1 MRPYYGSVQ
10 VCFDCER
17 RQIGC
22 HADCEI
28 YKEAKQKS
36 DEERN
41 RVREEKKKESIVV
54 GPKTYKKQSYTSVVQ
69 KVWCVRC
76 SMKKLYI

>member
-1 MRPYYGSVQ
+1 MIRPYYGSVQ

-36 DEERN
+36 DEERK

-54 GPKTYKKQSYTSVVQ
+54 GPRTYKNKAIRAWYRKYGV
-69 KVWCVRC
+69 
-76 SMKKLYI
+76 